1 MNQIP
6 PHDPENSSKPRN
18 FFLRIRHRWV
28 WGFFLATAL
37 ALVVVLLNLP
47 FLPRLRALYELL
59 INREQ
64 ISDYV
69 KSFGSAAPL
78 VFMAL
83 QIIQVILAPIP
94 GEATGIIG
102 GYLFGIAG
110 GTLYS
115 TVALTLG
122 SYINFVIGRLL
133 GKKWVRKMIPPV
145 KLAKMDYL
153 LRHQALYVVFIL
165 FLFPGF
171 PKDYLCLFLGI
182 SNMPVRVFL
191 LMALIGRF
199 PGTFLLNIQGSL
211 VFERNYFVLF
221 LMVIFCGTI
230 FVLGYYYRNRLYQWI
245 DKIGGSARDKID
257 GQGK

>member
-1 MNQIP
+1 M
-6 PHDPENSSKPRN
+6 
-18 FFLRIRHRWV
+18 
-28 WGFFLATAL
+28 WGFFLATVI
-37 ALVVVLLNLP
+37 ALVVLLLNFP
-47 FLPRLRALYELL
+47 VLPRLRALYDLL
-59 INREQ
+59 VNREQ
-64 ISDYV
+64 VSEYV

-78 VFMAL
+78 AFMAL
-83 QIIQVILAPIP
+83 QLIQVILAPIP

-122 SYINFVIGRLL
+122 SYINFIIGRML

-153 LRHQALYVVFIL
+153 LRHQALPVVFVL

-182 SNMPVRVFL
+182 SNMPMRVFL

-211 VFERNYFVLF
+211 VFERNYFILF
-221 LMVIFCGTI
+221 LMVILSGTI
-230 FVLGYYYRNRLYQWI
+230 FVFVYYYRNRLYQWI
-245 DKIGGSARDKID
+245 DKIGRGAIDKID